1 MKAEEYVQ
9 KAYQCILQNDFEQAV
24 EWFEKAISAQP
35 DHAEHYFRCSVTY
48 ARSGRLEQALAYA
61 EHAVRLAPQQDE
73 YVLHLHAQ
81 QARQLTEKARKMLD
95 VEKITSQLH
104 RDAILL
110 LEQAIALDPLCGD
123 AFMLLA
129 LIYDELSEYE
139 LAVQAAREAAALFPH
154 NVQLAN
160 LMKKLCQQMNEQI

>member
-48 ARSGRLEQALAYA
+48 ARSGRIEQALGYA
-61 EHAVRLAPQQDE
+61 GDAVRLAPQQDE
-73 YVLHLHAQ
+73 YVLHLHTLE
-81 QARQLTEKARKMLD
+81 ARQQTEKARKMLD
-95 VEKITSQLH
+95 VDRATPQVR

-129 LIYDELSEYE
+129 LVYAEMNEYK

-154 NVQLAN
+154 NEQLAN

>member
-48 ARSGRLEQALAYA
+48 ARSGRIEQALAYA
-61 EHAVRLAPQQDE
+61 GAAVRLAPQQDE
-73 YVLHLHAQ
+73 YVLHLHTME
-81 QARQLTEKARKMLD
+81 ARQQTEKARKMLD
-95 VEKITSQLH
+95 VDRATPQV
-104 RDAILL
+104 RTDAILL

-129 LIYDELSEYE
+129 LVYAEMNEYK
-139 LAVQAAREAAALFPH
+139 LAVQAAHEAAALFPH
-154 NVQLAN
+154 NEQLAN